1 MEDEELLAAVGLPAT
16 LSGGGEVGERE
27 GRGWGAGAPGIP
39 HLKCKKRDAL
49 GEVSHR
55 LTY

>member
-1 MEDEELLAAVGLPAT
+1 VEDEELLAAVGLPAT

-39 HLKCKKRDAL
+39 HLKCKNVML
-49 GEVSHR
+49 
-55 LTY
+55 